1 MCVYAYIHDRY
12 LNILAKRSKYYG
24 PANIMV
30 EFSRLVDF
38 SLRGSRLYDCP
49 LGYPKIKKMRG
60 VQGVL
65 NGLTSSPWHYSFIY
79 SFEIE
84 YVFFISL
91 L

>member
-1 MCVYAYIHDRY
+1 MSPDELCRSMCVYAYIHDRY

-49 LGYPKIKKMRG
+49 LGYPKIKKNEGCTRC
-60 VQGVL
+60 
-65 NGLTSSPWHYSFIY
+65 
-79 SFEIE
+79 FERLDLKPLALLVYI
-84 YVFFISL
+84 FF
-91 L
+91 